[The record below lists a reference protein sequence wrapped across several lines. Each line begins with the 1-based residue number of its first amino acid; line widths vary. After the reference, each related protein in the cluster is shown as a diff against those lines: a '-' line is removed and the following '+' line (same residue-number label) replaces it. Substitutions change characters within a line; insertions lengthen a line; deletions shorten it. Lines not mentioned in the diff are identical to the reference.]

1 LSGFIIHHSTVQ
13 GEAKMKSAF
22 KAILCSVALLPI
34 SSAMVA
40 SAAANVTLTTI
51 QTYAPIVYLNAYE
64 NNRPEDV
71 LNFFSQSSLVN
82 SNGTVIAATVTP
94 AILAANTAST
104 NYMVPANG
112 IYPSATNDFESG
124 VTATASS
131 TSGLGQVSAPVYV
144 KVLDFGTY
152 VDIKYF
158 YFYTWN
164 GFEPF
169 RAGIISGLTTKAY
182 NFDWAQFALH
192 YGDWEHVT
200 VRLSEDLSTVQ
211 GVFFSE
217 HHGSAW
223 VTSPTMSGT
232 HVIDYAGWNSHAN
245 YPTAEVQEEDTILNS
260 PGVIPVSWL
269 KVVDITTNS
278 GTFATY
284 HTPSNFYANG
294 LLWTPSSYVLL
305 DSDPVAAQWLAF
317 SGQWGPSVTET
328 IDEPPSGLPS
338 GGRSELLTLAQA
350 GSTLG
355 LLSSYTSES
364 GPNGPEAVDWDIA
377 NEPAE

>member
-1 LSGFIIHHSTVQ
+1 MKCGFKI
-13 GEAKMKSAF
+13 M
-22 KAILCSVALLPI
+22 LCSLALLPG
-34 SSAMVA
+34 AFAPQA
-40 SAAANVTLTTI
+40 SAQANVTPQTI
-51 QTYAPIVYLNAYE
+51 ENYAPIVYLNAYE
-64 NNRPEDV
+64 NNRPTDV
-71 LNFFSQSSLVN
+71 LNFLAQSSLMDA
-82 SNGTVIAATVTP
+82 NGNMIAASVTP
-94 AILAANTAST
+94 AILAVNTSST

-112 IYPSATNDFESG
+112 VYPSSSNDFESG
-124 VTATASS
+124 AAPTASNDN
-131 TSGLGQVSAPVYV
+131 GMGQVSAPVYV
-144 KVLDFGTY
+144 KVCDFGTY

-164 GFEPF
+164 GFQAF
-169 RAGIISGLTTKAY
+169 RVGVDSLFTTTAY

-217 HHGSAW
+217 HHDSAW
-223 VTSPTMSGT
+223 VTNPTMSGT
-232 HVIDYAGWNSHAN
+232 HVIDYAGWDSHAN
-245 YPTAEVQEEDTILNS
+245 YPTSGIQVNTTILGD
-260 PGVIPVSWL
+260 PGIAPVGWL
-269 KVVDITTNS
+269 KVVDVTTNS
-278 GTFATY
+278 GTFAYY
-284 HTPSNFYANG
+284 HKPDDFYANG
-294 LLWTPSSYVLL
+294 LEWVPSNFVLL

-317 SGQWGPSVTET
+317 NGQWGPTVTET
-328 IDEPPSGLPS
+328 IDSPPSGLPS
-338 GGRSELLTLAQA
+338 AARSELMTLAQA